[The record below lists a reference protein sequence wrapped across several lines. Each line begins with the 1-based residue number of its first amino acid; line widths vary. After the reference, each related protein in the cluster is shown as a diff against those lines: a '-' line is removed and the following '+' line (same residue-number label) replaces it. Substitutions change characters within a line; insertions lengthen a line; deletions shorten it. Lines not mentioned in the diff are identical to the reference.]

1 MDKNIKNKDIQ
12 EGTPFREGCEL
23 PPFGGR
29 REERRLRRLLVYQH
43 QGVSLAS
50 YRGERLLLSI
60 IIVNYNVKYYLE
72 QCLEAVRRAAQGLQ
86 VEVFVVDNLSTDG
99 SIDYL
104 RGRFPEVTFVENRE
118 NVGFSRANNQAIRM
132 SRGKYVLLLNPDTIV
147 AEDTLAR
154 FVAFMEAHPEAG
166 GAGAY
171 MLNVDGSFAPESRRG
186 LPTPFVAMCKMT
198 GLAALFP
205 KSRLLGRYYMRYLDE
220 NEVNEIEVISGAYM
234 MLRRE
239 ALDKVGLLDEDFFM
253 YGEDIDLSYRILQ
266 GGYKNYFLPARML
279 HYKGESTVKSSY
291 RYVYTFYQA
300 MRLFFRKHYGHYS
313 FLVSVPINMAIWARS
328 FMAYAGNRL
337 RYRRRPRVAEAPM
350 RAVVVGS
357 TQMLEE
363 VRALLAVYQPKG
375 QFRFVEGSEEALPA
389 GHLALADGLGGY
401 DTVIYDT
408 AAYSYRAVLDLL
420 EHTPGNTLRLAT
432 YSVGTGVLLTDKR
445 VYKQR

>member
-1 MDKNIKNKDIQ
+1 
-12 EGTPFREGCEL
+12 
-23 PPFGGR
+23 
-29 REERRLRRLLVYQH
+29 
-43 QGVSLAS
+43 
-50 YRGERLLLSI
+50 
-60 IIVNYNVKYYLE
+60 
-72 QCLEAVRRAAQGLQ
+72 
-86 VEVFVVDNLSTDG
+86 
-99 SIDYL
+99 
-104 RGRFPEVTFVENRE
+104 
-118 NVGFSRANNQAIRM
+118 
-132 SRGKYVLLLNPDTIV
+132 
-147 AEDTLAR
+147 
-154 FVAFMEAHPEAG
+154 
-166 GAGAY
+166 
-171 MLNVDGSFAPESRRG
+171 
-186 LPTPFVAMCKMT
+186 
-198 GLAALFP
+198 
-205 KSRLLGRYYMRYLDE
+205 
-220 NEVNEIEVISGAYM
+220 VNEIEVISGAYM

-300 MRLFFRKHYGHYS
+300 MRLFFRKHFGHYS

-363 VRALLAVYQPKG
+363 VRALMAVYQPKG

-408 AAYSYRAVLDLL
+408 DAYSYRAVLDLL